1 MKEWVIPLRSMP
13 ASVRWRRVAL
23 MDGDIELVADLLV
36 RQLKQSGIKDDSLG
50 IADFCD
56 GLDHR
61 IKQRITSGCLSRGIA
76 H

>member
-1 MKEWVIPLRSMP
+1 MGHS
-13 ASVRWRRVAL
+13 ASIIARKRAVARVAL

-61 IKQRITSGCLSRGIA
+61 MKQRITSGCLSRGIA